1 MLVYSGPALA
11 IQVCPEAPAPRPSI
25 RFRRLFH
32 IEQFGLIRNGYCRL
46 CRALEWRCPLPTNQ
60 EESWDKVVSPELGI
74 QNKPQGTVASETAAH
89 SRENIPA
96 TEAKAADQFR
106 FRILVVDDQYSIR
119 ETARQI
125 LESGGYEVLTA
136 ADGLDGLHALSKALP
151 DLIISDLNMPRMS
164 GFEFLAVVRK
174 RFPHIAT
181 IAVSGEYITSG
192 NPSGI
197 VADAFLQKGHYTLK
211 ELCGEVAKLLAAS
224 PIRSERKKSEI
235 APLFVPRDSA
245 GYLIIACPKCL
256 RANRLEAM
264 NLNGGL
270 HETTC
275 QSCGTPVKFEINHE
289 IEPLMK
295 RNHA

>member
-1 MLVYSGPALA
+1 ML
-11 IQVCPEAPAPRPSI
+11 
-25 RFRRLFH
+25 
-32 IEQFGLIRNGYCRL
+32 
-46 CRALEWRCPLPTNQ
+46 TNQ
-60 EESWDKVVSPELGI
+60 EEHHWDKAVPLELDI
-74 QNKPQGTVASETAAH
+74 QKKPQSTVAVEKTAPSYESALV
-89 SRENIPA
+89 
-96 TEAKAADQFR
+96 TEVKTVAQFR
-106 FRILVVDDQYSIR
+106 LRILVVDDEPSIR

-136 ADGLDGLHALSKALP
+136 ADGLEGLHALSKSLP

-164 GFEFLAVVRK
+164 GFEFLAIVRE

-181 IAVSGEYITSG
+181 IAVSGEYIASG

-197 VADAFLQKGHYTLK
+197 LADAFLQKGHYTLK
-211 ELCGEVAKLLAAS
+211 ELGREIAKLLAAS

-235 APLFVPRDSA
+235 APLFVPRDKA
-245 GYLIIACPKCL
+245 GYLIITCPKCL
-256 RANRLEAM
+256 RPNRLEAM
-264 NLNGGL
+264 SLNGGL

-275 QSCGTPVKFEINHE
+275 QSCGMPVRFEIDHE